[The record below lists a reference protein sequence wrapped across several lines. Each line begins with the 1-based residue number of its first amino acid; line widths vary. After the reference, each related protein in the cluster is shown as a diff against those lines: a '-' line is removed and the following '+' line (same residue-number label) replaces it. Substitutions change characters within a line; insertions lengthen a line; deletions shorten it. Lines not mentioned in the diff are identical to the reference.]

1 MRGLNK
7 VMVIGNLG
15 RDPEVRYTQSGTCV
29 ANLSVAVNEQWKDKD
44 GQRQEKTE
52 WIRCVLWAK
61 VAEVAKSYLHKGD
74 SVYLEG
80 KMQTRSWETNSGETK
95 YTTEVNVHEL
105 RMLGGQGNG
114 GRSKVDQPTHPDEEP
129 PVAETD
135 DVPF

>member
-15 RDPEVRYTQSGTCV
+15 RDPEVRYTQNGTCV
-29 ANLSVAVNEQWKDKD
+29 ANLSVAVNEQWTKD
-44 GQRQEKTE
+44 GQRHEKTE

-74 SVYLEG
+74 AIYLEG
-80 KMQTRSWETNSGETK
+80 KMQTRSWEDKSGEKK

-114 GRSKVDQPTHPDEEP
+114 GRKVDQPTHPDAEP